1 MNSLP
6 KVHTGFQSSTEKL
19 LDWNH
24 PMYKLYEKAKKFG
37 GWNPIDIDFSVDRQ
51 SVLNSGPKE
60 RELVAQLV
68 ALFGAGEE
76 AVTLDF
82 LPVLYTM
89 ANEGRLED
97 TIYLTTFLYEEAK
110 HTEFFARWRQEV
122 GMTEDL
128 SKYHTD
134 NYKKVF
140 YEMLPQ
146 AMNALYTDNSP
157 EAQVRALTT
166 YHMVVEGMLA
176 ESGYHSFRLGFQATG
191 LLPGMIEGIKNLG
204 RDEGRHIG
212 FGTYTLRRLISQDP
226 KLYDVFTETMD
237 GLLPY
242 AIGLINDTI
251 AITEGEEMY
260 GVDWTIMTDYAIKQY
275 NTREASIS
283 KAKDH
288 FDAYLEIEEEA
299 EAIIE

>member
-1 MNSLP
+1 MN
-6 KVHTGFQSSTEKL
+6 KMVHETFQTSTDKL
-19 LDWNH
+19 LNWEH

-37 GWNPIDIDFSVDRQ
+37 GWNPKDIDFSIDRENIRG
-51 SVLNSGPKE
+51 SSEKE
-60 RELVAQLV
+60 RMMVAQTV
-68 ALFGAGEE
+68 SLFGAGEE

-128 SKYHTD
+128 SIYHSD
-134 NYKKVF
+134 NYKRVF
-140 YEMLPQ
+140 YEKLPE

-176 ESGYHSFRLGFQATG
+176 ESGYHSFRIGFQANG
-191 LLPGMIEGIKNLG
+191 LLPGMIEGIKNLS

-212 FGTYTLRRLISQDP
+212 FGTYAIQRLISQDP
-226 KLYDVFTETMD
+226 KLYDVFTRTMD
-237 GLLPY
+237 DLLPY

-251 AITEGEEMY
+251 ERTEGEHIY
-260 GVDWTIMTDYAIKQY
+260 GVDWTQMTEYAIQQY
-275 NTREASIS
+275 NHREAAIS
-283 KAKDH
+283 RAMQQ
-288 FDAYLEIEEEA
+288 FDEYKEIDDEMAVEG
-299 EAIIE
+299 

>member
-1 MNSLP
+1 MKGLKN
-6 KVHTGFQSSTEKL
+6 VHEQFQTSTDKL

-37 GWNPIDIDFSVDRQ
+37 GWNPKDIDFSVDKE
-51 SVLNSGPKE
+51 SIKNCTPKE
-60 RELVAQLV
+60 RKMVGQLV
-68 ALFGAGEE
+68 GLFGAGEE

-122 GMTEDL
+122 GMLEDL
-128 SKYHTD
+128 SQHHSD
-134 NYKKVF
+134 NYKKIF
-140 YEMLPQ
+140 YEKLPQ

-157 EAQVRALTT
+157 EAQIRALTT

-176 ESGYHSFRLGFQATG
+176 ESGYHSFRLAFQSTG
-191 LLPGMIEGIKNLG
+191 LLPGIIEGIANLG

-212 FGTYTLRRLISQDP
+212 FGTYTLQRLIAEDP
-226 KLYDVFTETMD
+226 KLYDVFTATMD
-237 GLLPY
+237 DLLPY
-242 AIGLINDTI
+242 SIGLINDTI
-251 AITEGEEMY
+251 AITEGEEVY
-260 GVDWTIMTDYAIKQY
+260 GIDWSIMTDYAIKQY
-275 NTREASIS
+275 NAREAAIAR
-283 KAKDH
+283 AKKQ
-288 FDAYLEIEEEA
+288 FDAYSEIEEEA
-299 EAIIE
+299 VATE

>member
-1 MNSLP
+1 MKGL
-6 KVHTGFQSSTEKL
+6 KQVHEQFQSSTDKL

-37 GWNPIDIDFSVDRQ
+37 GWNPGDIDFSVDRANIAKA
-51 SVLNSGPKE
+51 SPKE
-60 RELVAQLV
+60 REMVAQLV

-89 ANEGRLED
+89 GNEGRLED

-128 SKYHTD
+128 SKFHTD
-134 NYKKVF
+134 NYKKIF
-140 YEMLPQ
+140 YEKLPQ
-146 AMNALYTDNSP
+146 AMNALYTDDSP
-157 EAQVRALTT
+157 AAQVRALTT

-176 ESGYHSFRLGFQATG
+176 ESGYHSFRLAFEASGM
-191 LLPGMIEGIKNLG
+191 LPGIIQGIINLS

-212 FGTYTLRRLISQDP
+212 FGTYSLRRLIAADP
-226 KLYDVFTETMD
+226 ALYDVFSATMD
-237 GLLPY
+237 DLLPY

-251 AITEGEEMY
+251 SITEGQDVY
-260 GVDWTIMTDYAIKQY
+260 GIDWSIMTDYAIKQY
-275 NTREASIS
+275 NARESSIAR
-283 KAKDH
+283 AKQD
-288 FDAYLEIEEEA
+288 FDAYSDIEEEVAAA
-299 EAIIE
+299 E